1 MVGNGA
7 PTFIEGFVEREK
19 LAGEPVTIVTDPS
32 LKAFKAADLERS
44 ILSTIGPSAI
54 KDALRA
60 RKQGYRQV
68 AIEGDKFQQGGVLL
82 IDAGGRAAFYHRN
95 DNVGDHADPGEMVAA
110 ARALSAG

>member
-1 MVGNGA
+1 M
-7 PTFIEGFVEREK
+7 
-19 LAGEPVTIVTDPS
+19 TDPS
-32 LKAFKAADLERS
+32 LEIFKAADLERS

-82 IDAGGRAAFYHRN
+82 IDRDRRAAFFHRN
-95 DNVGDHADPGEMVAA
+95 DNVGDHADPAEVVAA
-110 ARALSAG
+110 ARALPAA